1 MDVSIES
8 DSQDEQSSEFRE
20 GSEFSSDCNNDS
32 SSDDNENEN
41 IIDDDEPI
49 ELI

>member
-20 GSEFSSDCNNDS
+20 GSEFFSVFS
-32 SSDDNENEN
+32 N
-41 IIDDDEPI
+41 IFDRYTVTI
-49 ELI
+49 LKLS